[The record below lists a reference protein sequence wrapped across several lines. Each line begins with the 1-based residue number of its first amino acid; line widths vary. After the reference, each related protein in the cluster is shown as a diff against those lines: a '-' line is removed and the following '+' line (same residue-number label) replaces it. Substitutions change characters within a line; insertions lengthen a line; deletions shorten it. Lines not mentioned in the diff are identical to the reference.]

1 MAVTNQDSAQF
12 DSERLYPVENGG
24 KLRIAYFE
32 FTQGVA
38 AGDAAST
45 AELCRLP
52 MGRIRIIPQLSR
64 IAFSAF
70 GASRV
75 LDVGFRAY
83 TTEGNAAVAEAAN
96 ALANDIDVSSADADG
111 VPIGALLKWDL
122 FSTKGVT
129 VFAQVAG
136 GTIPAAATL
145 KGYIIYVAE

>member
-12 DSERLYPVENGG
+12 DADRLYPVEYGG
-24 KLRIAYFE
+24 KIRISYFE

-38 AGDAAST
+38 AGDILST

-52 MGRIRIIPQLSR
+52 MGRIRVLPQNSR
-64 IAFSAF
+64 IAWSAF
-70 GASRV
+70 GSSRV

-83 TTEGNAAVAEAAN
+83 TTEGNAAVAEQGN
-96 ALANDIDVSSADADG
+96 ALANDIDVSSAGAG
-111 VPIGALLKWDL
+111 AAIGALLKWDI

-136 GTIPAAATL
+136 GTIPAAATI
-145 KGYIIYVAE
+145 KGYITYVAE